1 MSTPQSAMGLSK
13 ATGGGLP
20 FEAQAAGVGQQK
32 GPSGGAATTEAQQ
45 ISGLAEQ
52 VAQMGVAEAPEAQF
66 QPPTPRAAEA
76 GQEAPLDVA
85 GLPSGYDE
93 AGELMLHSERA
104 WGEAWGNCDAATLRS
119 LLADDAV
126 LHADGLV
133 LEEDVR
139 GAQAIADACDVRYT
153 WQHNDIARAACAE
166 SHTAFALWQD
176 EDVRRAGEGQP
187 QMDPAVVGMWKLHL
201 AEGGAEQE
209 AGGPRYRVKEVLM
222 LRQLNAE
229 ENAHRDPGRLVHPH
243 LTASRER
250 MDAMRA
256 AGGGG
261 GWGLG
266 LQEGATELAESIL
279 KPDLRT
285 ADLLHGGVLEG
296 RGPFC
301 EQIRQARPSN
311 SLWPVPCSNRGQTY
325 QGWHPESSHI
335 DVAVT
340 PNSNKAFVHWSAT
353 GHVVRAGGKEGLRAS
368 VYGLTLLVF
377 DPHDLLIQETL
388 GMRQLFPGERERL
401 LKAGPL
407 VDVLRGN
414 GGGGY

>member
-1 MSTPQSAMGLSK
+1 MSL
-13 ATGGGLP
+13 
-20 FEAQAAGVGQQK
+20 K
-32 GPSGGAATTEAQQ
+32 G
-45 ISGLAEQ
+45 
-52 VAQMGVAEAPEAQF
+52 
-66 QPPTPRAAEA
+66 
-76 GQEAPLDVA
+76 
-85 GLPSGYDE
+85 
-93 AGELMLHSERA
+93 
-104 WGEAWGNCDAATLRS
+104 
-119 LLADDAV
+119 
-126 LHADGLV
+126 
-133 LEEDVR
+133 
-139 GAQAIADACDVRYT
+139 
-153 WQHNDIARAACAE
+153 
-166 SHTAFALWQD
+166 TAL
-176 EDVRRAGEGQP
+176 
-187 QMDPAVVGMWKLHL
+187 
-201 AEGGAEQE
+201 
-209 AGGPRYRVKEVLM
+209 
-222 LRQLNAE
+222 
-229 ENAHRDPGRLVHPH
+229 DPGRLVHPH

-256 AGGGG
+256 AAEKYSRI
-261 GWGLG
+261 W
-266 LQEGATELAESIL
+266 QEGATELAESIL

-301 EQIRQARPSN
+301 EQIR
-311 SLWPVPCSNRGQTY
+311 QTY